1 MDQLINVVGF
11 ISGYFAVML
20 GLAIVVETI
29 LDFIKLTGILRARI
43 SPEQAMK
50 DIKEWLPEDSQVRV
64 KFASMTNLLQ
74 EYKVKAEDINKKAKA
89 IGDLAKDTINSLGL
103 VRFENQMAA
112 LIADARKAFEKNES
126 RRIGILRFI
135 SALIG
140 VYLAWQL
147 QIDSFEL
154 LSPLFPEN
162 IRNFIHS
169 PEYGFSNLRF
179 GGIIISG
186 FAASAGSS
194 FWHDQLDKVRAV
206 KESARVT
213 KESFS
218 EK

>member
-20 GLAIVVETI
+20 GLAIAVETI
-29 LDFIKLTGILRARI
+29 LDFVKLTGILRARI

-64 KFASMTNLLQ
+64 KFATMTNLLQ

-89 IGDLAKDTINSLGL
+89 IGELAKDTFGALGL

-112 LIADARKAFEKNES
+112 LLADARKAFEINES
-126 RRIGILRFI
+126 RRVGILRFI

-162 IRNFIHS
+162 IRNFIRS
-169 PEYGFSNLRF
+169 PEYGFSNLRA

-194 FWHDQLDKVRAV
+194 FWHDQLDKARAV
-206 KESARVT
+206 KESARAV
-213 KESFS
+213 KETSS
-218 EK
+218 E